1 MIPLFKSGEDRLISN
16 YRPIS
21 ILPVFSKLFEKVV
34 YKRLINY
41 LDSNNILFKKQCGFR
56 KNLSTS
62 LALLDLVDKITSAI
76 DEKKYTVGIFLDF
89 SKAFDTVNHDILF
102 DQFSF
107 YGIRGLPLDWL
118 KNYFLNRFQYVDY
131 NGSSSFYNTIK
142 CGVSQG
148 SILGPLLFL
157 IYINYICN
165 ASEFLEFI
173 LFADDTNLFLSHDD
187 LSYLNTIINLELIN
201 YLFGYKQISCL
212 LIQINQIILYLNL
225 DRGGNHLI

>member
-1 MIPLFKSGEDRLISN
+1 MIPLFKSGEDGLISN

-41 LDSNNILFKKQCGFR
+41 LDSNNTLFKKQYGFG
-56 KNLSTS
+56 KNHSTS

-76 DEKKYTVGIFLDF
+76 DEKKYTVGIILDL
-89 SKAFDTVNHDILF
+89 SKALDTVNHDILF
-102 DQFSF
+102 DKLSF

-118 KNYFLNRFQYVDY
+118 KNYFLNRFQYVEY

-142 CGVSQG
+142 CGVPQG

-157 IYINYICN
+157 IYINDICN

-173 LFADDTNLFLSHDD
+173 LFADDTITYFLAMM
-187 LSYLNTIINLELIN
+187 T
-201 YLFGYKQISCL
+201 
-212 LIQINQIILYLNL
+212 
-225 DRGGNHLI
+225 